1 MNKTKDE
8 VRAYFDER
16 PKLKEMINK
25 FKYPLSIDDMS
36 TDAII
41 NTMGLLDSYDFPGEI
56 IPGLKKQ
63 KEIECF
69 KKWIIGD
76 KKDEHIVGY
85 KGFKRDLSCL
95 GFQYKVGKE
104 YENTK
109 TIWACENG
117 FHACQFP
124 LDVLRYYGGFTDR
137 YCIVE
142 QWGFIDERDKKRAS
156 SNIKIVKE
164 ISLREL
170 FEAAEKRLKPINDSN
185 MSVIGEGE
193 ICRNVS
199 LSEGLAIE
207 GIRSNIIFHR
217 CFQDDGIVENKTIIG
232 DNNIIGILGDRFTI
246 NVIGDRNLIY
256 VFGSEIKIN
265 VTGDINSV
273 EINEGK
279 DCNVIATN
287 VIVTG
292 TYNVVHMNSTANV
305 TCIGEEN
312 TIYVGI
318 SGVGSH
324 INFINGTSNFP
335 IIAEEENEKIKIKCD
350 QILRVKL

>member
-16 PKLKEMINK
+16 PLLKKMINEI
-25 FKYPLSIDDMS
+25 KYPLSIDDISTYAIVDAMS
-36 TDAII
+36 R
-41 NTMGLLDSYDFPGEI
+41 LDSYDFPGEI
-56 IPGLKKQ
+56 TPGLKKH

-69 KKWIIGD
+69 KKWIIRD
-76 KKDEHIVGY
+76 KREEHIVGY

-95 GFQYKVGKE
+95 GFQYEVGKE

-185 MSVIGEGE
+185 MSVVGEGE

-199 LSEGLAIE
+199 LSTCSVIDEV
-207 GIRSNIIFHR
+207 RSNIIFHR
-217 CFQDDGIVENKTIIG
+217 CFQNDGIRENKTIIG
-232 DNNIIGILGDRFTI
+232 NDNIIGILGNRFTI
-246 NVIGDRNLIY
+246 NVIGDGNLIY
-256 VFGSEIKIN
+256 VFGNEIKIN
-265 VTGDINSV
+265 VTGSMNSV
-273 EINEGK
+273 EINEWNDIGPSMEEYLKFMEEKYGK
-279 DCNVIATN
+279 QE
-287 VIVTG
+287 
-292 TYNVVHMNSTANV
+292 
-305 TCIGEEN
+305 GE
-312 TIYVGI
+312 
-318 SGVGSH
+318 
-324 INFINGTSNFP
+324 
-335 IIAEEENEKIKIKCD
+335 
-350 QILRVKL
+350 